1 MFYQLKDRLKRRKF
15 NQHAKAILTT
25 PPVVT
30 TPGATASVL
39 TQLQHKDVL
48 MFLVALKS
56 FSQQVPLNT
65 VFILSDGTL
74 TPNDRSILN
83 ENISSVEFIEL
94 SEVHNEK
101 CPHGA
106 CWERLLAIAE
116 RNIDNY
122 IIQLDSDT
130 VTLGT
135 LNEVTE
141 LIKDD
146 RSFVIGT
153 WDGQDI
159 EPMRTNAERVM
170 KNVNPTQDS
179 HVQMLSEVTFLE
191 LPNCDD
197 LNYVRGC
204 AGFSGFAK
212 GSIDLSF
219 IESISMSMEG
229 LIGNKWHEWGSEQV
243 MSNIVVANTPEA
255 AVLPHP
261 KYCDCTKINATET
274 HFIHYVGS
282 CRFTTEHYANTVT
295 NTITSL
301 SGKT

>member
-1 MFYQLKDRLKRRKF
+1 MFYRLKDRLKRWEF
-15 NQHAKAILTT
+15 NQHAQAIVKT
-25 PPVVT
+25 PAV
-30 TPGATASVL
+30 ATDDSAIASIF

-48 MFLVALKS
+48 MFLVAIKS
-56 FSQQVPLNT
+56 FARQIPINK

-74 TPNDRSILN
+74 TNKDKAQLN
-83 ENISSVEFIEL
+83 KNISSVEFIEL
-94 SEVHNEK
+94 NEVQNEK
-101 CPHGA
+101 CPRGA
-106 CWERLLAIAE
+106 CWERLLAIGE
-116 RNIDNY
+116 RNAENY

-130 VTLGT
+130 VTLGAI
-135 LNEVTE
+135 NEVAE
-141 LIKDD
+141 LIKAN

-153 WDGQDI
+153 WDDQNI
-159 EPMRTNAERVM
+159 EPMRTNAERVL
-170 KNVNPTQDS
+170 KNVNPTQDA
-179 HVQMLSEVTFLE
+179 HVQMLAEVTFLQ

-212 GSIDLSF
+212 GSINLSF
-219 IESISMSMEG
+219 VENISMNMEG
-229 LIGNKWHEWGSEQV
+229 LIGAKWHEWGSEQV

-261 KYCDCTKINATET
+261 KYCDCTKINTTET

-282 CRFTTEHYANTVT
+282 CRFTTKHYAHTVT
-295 NTITSL
+295 NTIASL

>member
-30 TPGATASVL
+30 SSSATASVL

-56 FSQQVPLNT
+56 FAQQIQLNT

-74 TPNDRSILN
+74 TQKDKALLN

-94 SEVHNEK
+94 SEVSNEK

-130 VTLGT
+130 VTLDT

-141 LIKDD
+141 LIKDN

-179 HVQMLSEVTFLE
+179 HVQMLSEVTFLQ

-219 IESISMSMEG
+219 IENISMSMEG

-295 NTITSL
+295 NTITSI

>member
-1 MFYQLKDRLKRRKF
+1 MFYQLKDRLKRWKF

-25 PPVVT
+25 PPVAINAS
-30 TPGATASVL
+30 ATASVL

-56 FSQQVPLNT
+56 FAQQIPVKK
-65 VFILSDGTL
+65 VHILSDGTL
-74 TPNDRSILN
+74 TQSDRALLND
-83 ENISSVEFIEL
+83 NISAVEFIEL
-94 SEVHNEK
+94 SEVNNEK

-116 RNIDNY
+116 RNADNY
-122 IIQLDSDT
+122 IVQLDSDT
-130 VTLGT
+130 VTLGA
-135 LNEVTE
+135 LNEVVE
-141 LIKDD
+141 LIKEN

-153 WDGQDI
+153 WDGQEI
-159 EPMRTNAERVM
+159 EPMRTNAERVI
-170 KNVNPTQDS
+170 KNVKPGPDA
-179 HVQMLSEVTFLE
+179 HVQMVAEAAFIE

-204 AGFSGFAK
+204 AGFSGFAR
-212 GSIDLSF
+212 GSIEQSF
-219 IESISMSMEG
+219 IEKTSSSMEK
-229 LIGNKWHEWGSEQV
+229 LIGQKWHEWGSEQV
-243 MSNIVVANTPEA
+243 MSNIVVANTPNA

-282 CRFTTEHYANTVT
+282 CRFTTDHYANTVT
-295 NTITSL
+295 NTIASL
-301 SGKT
+301 SGKA

>member
-219 IESISMSMEG
+219 IENISMSMEG

>member
-1 MFYQLKDRLKRRKF
+1 MFYRLKDRLKRQQF
-15 NQHAKAILTT
+15 NQQAKAILKTS
-25 PPVVT
+25 PVVT
-30 TPGATASVL
+30 TSSATTSVL

-48 MFLVALKS
+48 MFLVAIKS
-56 FSQQVPLNT
+56 FAKQIPINK

-74 TPNDRSILN
+74 TNKDKAQLN
-83 ENISSVEFIEL
+83 KNITSVEFIEL
-94 SEVHNEK
+94 NEVQNDN
-101 CPHGA
+101 CPRGA

-116 RNIDNY
+116 RNANNY
-122 IIQLDSDT
+122 IVQLDSDT

-135 LNEVTE
+135 LNEVVE
-141 LIKDD
+141 LIREN

-153 WDGQDI
+153 WDGQEI
-159 EPMRTNAERVM
+159 EPMRTNAERVI
-170 KNVNPTQDS
+170 KNVKPTPDA
-179 HVQMLSEVTFLE
+179 HVQMVAEAAFIE

-197 LNYVRGC
+197 LHYVRGC

-212 GSIDLSF
+212 GSINPDF
-219 IESISMSMEG
+219 IENISSSMEKQ
-229 LIGNKWHEWGSEQV
+229 IGQKWHEWGSEQV
-243 MSNIVVANTPEA
+243 MSNIVVANTPNA

-282 CRFTTEHYANTVT
+282 CRFTTDHYANTVT
-295 NTITSL
+295 NTIASL